1 MTAPVSYTV
10 QGAAEASGL
19 SADVIRRAVKSGDL
33 VAHYPT
39 SRPVILRD
47 ELEAWIKASPTER
60 AA

>member
-1 MTAPVSYTV
+1 MTTPVSYSI
-10 QGAAEASGL
+10 QGAAEASGV
-19 SADVIRRAVKSGDL
+19 SPDTIRRAVRAGDL
-33 VAHYPT
+33 AVHYPT